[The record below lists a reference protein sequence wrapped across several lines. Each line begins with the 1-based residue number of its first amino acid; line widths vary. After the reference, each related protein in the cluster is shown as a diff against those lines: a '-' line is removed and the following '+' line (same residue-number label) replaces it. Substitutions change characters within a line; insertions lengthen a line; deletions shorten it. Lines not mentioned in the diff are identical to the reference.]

1 MFRFLEFL
9 SEAKKPSQAKSA
21 KTLSDDKGK
30 LHELLLAKHLNP
42 SGKLPSHWRSKS
54 EEYGGTPTQVHAKL
68 KKKVGT
74 AAYKEIH
81 DNAKNTAAAVVEHLH
96 KNGHMKGHEITSVH
110 WTSNRDSEH
119 NPGDHEKTTGVKDK
133 NSNADLILTFSNRKT
148 SNKKFIGISA
158 KYGSQ
163 SKPNLKNSGL
173 DSLEKESGVEK
184 GSYTNLLNQHK
195 THVETLGY
203 TGTSK
208 QKHAQYKKDIAE
220 REAHKEANSGKLEG
234 FKSSSPKAAAA
245 LKRATAAEESSRK
258 VRTEMANQHRNAL
271 ANKNDGELRD
281 MIRKN
286 ASPKT
291 INPHIIA
298 HTHVQSDGSAIPH
311 VSASENHADRHLD
324 NFSGLHVERGEG
336 GIAVT
341 IKGVAKTGKNV
352 GKVVPVATQ
361 TFKAGSGPH
370 KGVAGVFKL

>member
-1 MFRFLEFL
+1 MFGFLQFL
-9 SEAKKPSQAKSA
+9 DEGKKPSQAKSA
-21 KTLSDDKGK
+21 EVMSDDKGK

-54 EEYGGTPTQVHAKL
+54 EEYGGTPTQVHARL
-68 KKKVGT
+68 KKKVGS

-81 DNAKNTAAAVVEHLH
+81 DNAKQTAAAVIEHLH
-96 KNGHMKGHEITSVH
+96 ENGHMKDHQITNVH

-133 NSNADLILTFSNRKT
+133 NSNADIILTLGHRK
-148 SNKKFIGISA
+148 SGKKKFIGISA

-163 SKPNLKNSGL
+163 AKPNLRNSGL
-173 DSLEKESGVEK
+173 DSLEKESGVAK
-184 GSYTNLLNQHK
+184 GTYTNRLKKHNSD
-195 THVETLGY
+195 VEALGY

-208 QKHAQYKKDIAE
+208 ERHAQYKKDIAE
-220 REAHKEANSGKLEG
+220 REAHKKANKGSLEG
-234 FKSSSPKAAAA
+234 FKPSSPKAAAA
-245 LKRATAAEESSRK
+245 LKRATAAEQSSHK
-258 VRTEMANQHRNAL
+258 ARTEMANAHRAAL
-271 ANKNDGELRD
+271 SGKSDQELRD
-281 MIRKN
+281 MIKRN

-298 HTHVQSDGSAIPH
+298 HTHVQSDGSAVPH
-311 VSASENHADRHLD
+311 VIASESHADNHL
-324 NFSGLHVERGEG
+324 NKFSNLHVEKGEG

-341 IKGVAKTGKNV
+341 IKGVAKEGKNA